1 MNQLEVGRMSRTET
15 IIMESQ
21 SYYQENKKRIWTLG
35 VIILLFAVIFSV
47 GFITKTVTAS
57 RNNDRVKLVTSI
69 EIQKGD
75 TLWEIASAYMSDE
88 YDNLNDYIHEIK
100 MSNGMTSDEIHTG
113 NFIVLPY
120 YEDAI
125 SYE

>member
-1 MNQLEVGRMSRTET
+1 MSRTET

-35 VIILLFAVIFSV
+35 IIILLFAVIFSV

-69 EIQKGD
+69 EIKKGD
-75 TLWEIASAYMSDE
+75 TLWEIASTYMSDE
-88 YDNLNDYIHEIK
+88 YDDLNDYIHEIK
-100 MSNGMTSDEIHTG
+100 LSNGMTSDEIHSG
-113 NFIVLPY
+113 NFIILPY
-120 YEDAI
+120 YEDSIA
-125 SYE
+125 YE

>member
-1 MNQLEVGRMSRTET
+1 MNRASA

-21 SYYQENKKRIWTLG
+21 SYYQENKKRVWTLG
-35 VIILLFAVIFSV
+35 IIILLFAVIFSV

-57 RNNDRVKLVTSI
+57 RNNDRVKLVTCI

-75 TLWEIASAYMSDE
+75 TLWEIASTYMSDE
-88 YDNLNDYIHEIK
+88 YDNLNEYIHEIK

-113 NFIVLPY
+113 NFIILPY
-120 YEDAI
+120 YEDTN
-125 SYE
+125 SYQ

>member
-1 MNQLEVGRMSRTET
+1 MSRTET